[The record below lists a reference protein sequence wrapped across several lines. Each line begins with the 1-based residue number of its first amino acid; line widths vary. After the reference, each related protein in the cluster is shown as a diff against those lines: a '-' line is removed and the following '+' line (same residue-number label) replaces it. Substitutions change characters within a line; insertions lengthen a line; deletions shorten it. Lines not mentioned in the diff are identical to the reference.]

1 MEQLADVLEHHPRR
15 RRLLGAHVEAA
26 IDLQPRQ
33 HPDYRQLRRRQ
44 ALHQAADL
52 VLEELLLV
60 QREKRNGLG
69 MALGIGAGEA
79 EIDLVA
85 AAIQGHRLQ
94 PELCGAVLFLGERL
108 RVDHLQLELATGR
121 PLVGPQQLLDP
132 PRIVAQRH
140 QVSNGPIGIEEL
152 QLDGRLQLLENA
164 LGALGNG
171 VELLLGQVQ
180 PGIGEQQAR
189 EDVEDQERQRDQQQ
203 PGTRINHSFHVGS
216 LMPLSS
222 DRRPRRWPP
231 ARRRSA

>member
-1 MEQLADVLEHHPRR
+1 MEQLADVLEHHPRW

-33 HPDYRQLRRRQ
+33 HPHHRQLCRRQ
-44 ALHQAADL
+44 ALHQATDL

-60 QREKRNGLG
+60 QREERNGLG

-94 PELCGAVLFLGERL
+94 AELCGTVLFLGERL

-132 PRIVAQRH
+132 PRIIAQRH
-140 QVSNGPIGIEEL
+140 QVPNGPIGIEEL

-171 VELLLGQVQ
+171 VELLLGQIQ
-180 PGIGEQQAR
+180 PGIGEQQAG
-189 EDVEDQERQRDQQQ
+189 DDIEDQERQRD
-203 PGTRINHSFHVGS
+203 
-216 LMPLSS
+216 
-222 DRRPRRWPP
+222 
-231 ARRRSA
+231 